1 MTKNYYDQF
10 HRMLTTAGQ
19 GYPYLVKKLQDKG
32 YTFVE
37 QPVHHYARHTGRSSF
52 FRPRHLYEMGR
63 EFLRMW
69 WGMMLK
75 PRLHRHG

>member
-1 MTKNYYDQF
+1 LESCGGTICLEM
-10 HRMLTTAGQ
+10 
-19 GYPYLVKKLQDKG
+19 VKKLQDQG
-32 YTFVE
+32 YTFAE

-63 EFLRMW
+63 EFLCMW

-75 PRLHRHG
+75 PRLRRHG